1 MERAQHR
8 ARPTAS
14 PQRMRV
20 FSLLGPQGGANG
32 HMLDFVIYKQNNLLH
47 DAHGQS
53 AKMVPTQSY

>member
-1 MERAQHR
+1 
-8 ARPTAS
+8 
-14 PQRMRV
+14 MRV